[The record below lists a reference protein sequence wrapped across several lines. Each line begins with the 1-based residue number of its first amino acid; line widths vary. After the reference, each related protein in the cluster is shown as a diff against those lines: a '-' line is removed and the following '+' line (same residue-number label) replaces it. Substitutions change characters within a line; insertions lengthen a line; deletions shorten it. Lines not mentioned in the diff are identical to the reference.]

1 MSIDSTFG
9 PLGKSKIV
17 CNATGSILITKDSH
31 LLLPLYLATTLS
43 DSNSSISTPTEEE
56 EQHVMIHGSSVL
68 YHLYCELMKSCI
80 SMGDGLHTNMIITN
94 SLVRSVLVVL
104 DSTHTF
110 RTQRRIRLMHSAEI
124 IQHVCREYRDE
135 ISNYMIRC
143 HSWHREVDISKW
155 FQTICAQ
162 TALPSSTVVMTNNI
176 LRMMVLRI

>member
-17 CNATGSILITKDSH
+17 CNATGSLLLTKDSH
-31 LLLPLYLATTLS
+31 ILMPLYLATTLS
-43 DSNSSISTPTEEE
+43 DSSSSSDTPTE

-68 YHLYCELMKSCI
+68 YHLYCELMKSCS

-94 SLVRSVLVVL
+94 SLVRSVLTVL

-110 RTQRRIRLMHSAEI
+110 RTQRRIRLLHSVEV
-124 IQHVCREYRDE
+124 IQHVCSEYRDE
-135 ISNYMIRC
+135 ITSYMIRC
-143 HSWHREVDISKW
+143 HAWHREGDISKW

-162 TALPSSTVVMTNNI
+162 TALPSSTLVMTNNI
-176 LRMMVLRI
+176 LRMMVLCI